1 MPCRLREKKAR
12 PTAQKMTE
20 KKNLFLRIPEFLGRD
35 GEVCLAVLIKA
46 SGSTPQVP
54 GSAALFSGSGLLLG
68 TLGGGI
74 LEAEAGKKA
83 VGTLES
89 GGRRPLLLEIR
100 LEAEFGE
107 KNGAVC
113 GGSAAV
119 LIDPAVRESAA
130 AFIGARRS
138 LLDRRPGVFLTLIEH
153 PSSPEIRLSRR
164 WVPENDF
171 GNLDDI
177 GFPGFDDQIRK
188 AFTDGLPGLFSRVE
202 REKDFLLFAE
212 PVFPLPRLVIAGA
225 GHIGQA
231 VARLGS
237 LLDFEVTVIDD
248 RPEYAN
254 PGRFPDADRIVVQD
268 IGRAVAEFPVD
279 RDTYLVI
286 VTRGHSRD
294 ADALR
299 ACVRS
304 SAAYIGMIGSRRK
317 VRLTR
322 EEFLKNGWA
331 SPEEMERV
339 RSPIGLEIGS
349 KTVEEIAVSIAAELV
364 LVRSQKKGAEFRG
377 HGI

>member
-1 MPCRLREKKAR
+1 
-12 PTAQKMTE
+12 MTE
-20 KKNLFLRIPEFLGRD
+20 KRNLFLRIPEFLGRD
-35 GEVCLAVLIKA
+35 GEVCLAVLIKTG
-46 SGSTPQVP
+46 GSTPQLP

-83 VGTLES
+83 AGTLKS

-119 LIDPAVRESAA
+119 LIDPDVRESSAVFFEA
-130 AFIGARRS
+130 KRS

-177 GFPGFDDQIRK
+177 GLPGFDDEIRK
-188 AFTDGLPGLFSRVE
+188 AFMDGIPGLFSRVE

-231 VARLGS
+231 VASLGGF
-237 LLDFEVTVIDD
+237 LDFEVTVIDD

-254 PGRFPDADRIVVQD
+254 AGRFPDADRIVVQN

-286 VTRGHSRD
+286 VTRGHSCD

-304 SAAYIGMIGSRRK
+304 AAAYIGMIGSRRK

-331 SPEEMERV
+331 SPEELERV

-349 KTVEEIAVSIAAELV
+349 KTVEEIAISIAAELV

-377 HGI
+377 YGT